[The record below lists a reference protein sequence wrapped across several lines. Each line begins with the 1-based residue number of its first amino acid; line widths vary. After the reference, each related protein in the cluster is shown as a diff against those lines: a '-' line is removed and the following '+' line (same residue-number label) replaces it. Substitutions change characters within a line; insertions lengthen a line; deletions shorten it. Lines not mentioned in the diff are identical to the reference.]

1 MTQAFQ
7 FQSGTETVPGV
18 LERPEG
24 SGPWPGM
31 LVVQEWWGLDSHIRD
46 VAGRFARLGYLT
58 LAPDLYMGD
67 VAADPEEATQITQK
81 HSAAAPDRLRAAFH
95 ALKAH
100 PDCTGKVGAMGYCF
114 GGRMVLHL
122 ACYELELKAANIYY
136 GGLMEQY
143 FDRVKDIRAPMLGM
157 FGEEDRGIPVETVK
171 QFDALLD
178 EAGVPHEVSL
188 YPGAAHAFFN
198 DERPNYHA
206 QASADAWKRTA
217 EFFERYL
224 KSQN

>member
-1 MTQAFQ
+1 M
-7 FQSGTETVPGV
+7 TETVQIQSNGDTMPGA

-24 SGPWPGM
+24 AGPWPGV

-46 VAGRFARLGYLT
+46 VARRFAQAGYLA
-58 LAPDLYMGD
+58 LAPDLYIGEA
-67 VAADPEEATQITQK
+67 AADPEGCTVLVNK
-81 HSAAAPDRLRAAFH
+81 HGKAAPDRLRAAYR

-100 PDCTGKVGAMGYCF
+100 PDCTGKVGAVGYCF

-122 ACYELELKAANIYY
+122 ACYEPELDAANIYY
-136 GGLMEQY
+136 GGRMETY
-143 FDRVKDIRAPMLGM
+143 FDRVKDIRSPLLGI
-157 FGEEDRGIPVETVK
+157 FGEADRGIPLEAVK

-178 EAGVPHEVSL
+178 EAGVPHEVVV

-206 QASADAWKRTA
+206 EAAADAWRRTN
-217 EFFERYL
+217 EFFERCL
-224 KSQN
+224 KG